1 MSLLKRTYISSGKS
15 KTYLITIVVFAL
27 VALGTVAFIGI
38 IKNSDSKLISR
49 SDSDVMNAY
58 AKIPKEQILFIGS
71 DGDSAWNV
79 NDPYFGYNKLPVV
92 ALVRIDTIDGGRN
105 YSPIFDQYVYPQT
118 IGKMTVIN
126 VYKGDVSP
134 GQVLNYSRL
143 GGIVSYDDYWNGL
156 NPEQRDKI
164 TYLNNGKKPSDKK
177 YIQKKF
183 SEDIDIEVGK
193 KYLVFLLPQEYKDGS
208 GKEYFIDG
216 AQHGLREVKGSGN
229 EATVFNNDTKQWDNI
244 NKIVKLK

>member
-1 MSLLKRTYISSGKS
+1 MTKRHEWALDKS
-15 KTYLITIVVFAL
+15 KTYLMTIVVFAL
-27 VALGTVAFIGI
+27 VALGTVAFIGT
-38 IKNSDSKLISR
+38 IKNSDSKLLSR
-49 SDSDVMNAY
+49 SDSNAMNAY
-58 AKIPKEQILFIGS
+58 AKIPKDQILFIGS

-105 YSPIFDQYVYPQT
+105 YSPVFGQYVYPQT
-118 IGKMTVIN
+118 VGKMTVLD
-126 VYKGDVSP
+126 VYKGDVVS
-134 GQVLNYSRL
+134 GQTLNYSRL
-143 GGIVSYDDYWNGL
+143 GGIVSYDDYWSGL

-177 YIQKKF
+177 YVQKKF

-193 KYLVFLLPQEYKDGS
+193 KYLVFLLPQDYKDGS

-216 AQHGLREVKGSGN
+216 AQHGLREAKGNGKDI
-229 EATVFNNDTKQWDNI
+229 TVFNNDTKQWDNI

>member
-1 MSLLKRTYISSGKS
+1 MTKRHEWALDKS
-15 KTYLITIVVFAL
+15 KTYLMTIVVFAL
-27 VALGTVAFIGI
+27 VALGAVAYIGT
-38 IKNSDSKLISR
+38 IKNSDGKLLSR
-49 SDSDVMNAY
+49 SDSDAMNAY
-58 AKIPKEQILFIGS
+58 AKIPKDQILFIGS

-105 YSPIFDQYVYPQT
+105 YSPVFDQYVYPQT
-118 IGKMTVIN
+118 VGKMTVLDA
-126 VYKGDVSP
+126 YKGDVVS
-134 GQVLNYSRL
+134 GQTLNYSRL

-177 YIQKKF
+177 YVQKKF

-193 KYLVFLLPQEYKDGS
+193 KYLVFLLPQDYKDGS

-216 AQHGLREVKGSGN
+216 AQHGLREAKGNGKDI
-229 EATVFNNDTKQWDNI
+229 TVFNNDTKQWENI
-244 NKIVKLK
+244 NNLVKSK

>member
-1 MSLLKRTYISSGKS
+1 MTKRYEWASDKS
-15 KTYLITIVVFAL
+15 KIYLMTIVAIAIVL
-27 VALGTVAFIGI
+27 VGI
-38 IKNSDSKLISR
+38 IVYLGITKYSDNKILGQSNSNI
-49 SDSDVMNAY
+49 MNAY
-58 AKIPKEQILFIGS
+58 ANIPKDQILFIGS

-79 NDPYFGYNKLPVV
+79 NDPFFGYNKLPVV

-164 TYLNNGKKPSDKK
+164 THLNNGKKPSDKK
-177 YIQKKF
+177 YVQKKF

-193 KYLVFLLPQEYKDGS
+193 KYVAFLLPQDYKDGS